1 MGLLAGGELGTVAEA
16 NPDNIVVFGFALIA
30 KQWQTILNFGMTSV
44 ALILTNIIVMLAII
58 VCVFIT
64 VIEIV
69 IVKLEFWIISVV
81 TIPLIPFGINKHTKF
96 LFEKAVGAVFSL
108 GIKYMVLTFVT
119 VFSVATLK
127 QMSENMSATIEQD
140 ASKLS
145 ATLMVLLGCILVAL
159 ITKRAPE
166 LAQGL
171 LSGSPTLSGST
182 ASQAAKGV
190 ANAATGA
197 VGKGMAV
204 AGAFNFARTMPGGR
218 NANGNTNWGG
228 TAANLVEMAKTRVA
242 RPYHHAFA
250 DQTNAFSNKS
260 RNKQDINAAK
270 NGDMGRSLA
279 QRMEKNN
286 SPANP
291 GSDDGGK

>member
-1 MGLLAGGELGTVAEA
+1 M
-16 NPDNIVVFGFALIA
+16 
-30 KQWQTILNFGMTSV
+30 
-44 ALILTNIIVMLAII
+44 ILTNIIVMLAII

-182 ASQAAKGV
+182 ASQAARGV
-190 ANAATGA
+190 AGAATNVA
-197 VGKGMAV
+197 GKGMAV
-204 AGAFNFARTMPGGR
+204 AGALSFAKTMHGGR
-218 NANGNTNWGG
+218 NADGSTNWGG
-228 TAANLVEMAKTRVA
+228 TAANLASMAKTRIA
-242 RPYHHAFA
+242 RPYHHSFA
-250 DQTNAFSNKS
+250 DQANAFTNKY
-260 RNKQDINAAK
+260 K
-270 NGDMGRSLA
+270 NNQNIKEAEKGDMGRSLA
-279 QRMEKNN
+279 RRMEKNN